1 MDYPS
6 ILLLV
11 LKLCGLRTLVLLF
24 QAEQHAHAS
33 QHQQHT
39 DAAEQQRTEAAGDR
53 KVEAL
58 AVDDGDCSTRSHLLT
73 IILIAIARFICN
85 MHDQFSTYIF
95 IICCPSGC
103 ILQV

>member
-11 LKLCGLRTLVLLF
+11 LKLCGLRTVVLLF

-39 DAAEQQRTEAAGDR
+39 DTAEQQRAEATGDR
-53 KVEAL
+53 QVEART
-58 AVDDGDCSTRSHLLT
+58 VDDGDCSTRSHRLT
-73 IILIAIARFICN
+73 IFFI
-85 MHDQFSTYIF
+85 SW
-95 IICCPSGC
+95 PR
-103 ILQV
+103 

>member
-11 LKLCGLRTLVLLF
+11 LRLCGLRTLVLLF

-39 DAAEQQRTEAAGDR
+39 DTAEQQRAEATGDR
-53 KVEAL
+53 QVEAF
-58 AVDDGDCSTRSHLLT
+58 AVDDISNRKFLLC
-73 IILIAIARFICN
+73 RPK
-85 MHDQFSTYIF
+85 
-95 IICCPSGC
+95 PSC
-103 ILQV
+103 LRP

>member
-11 LKLCGLRTLVLLF
+11 LRLCGLRTLVLLF

-39 DAAEQQRTEAAGDR
+39 DTAEQQRAEATGDR
-53 KVEAL
+53 QLEAL
-58 AVDDGDCSTRSHLLT
+58 AIDD
-73 IILIAIARFICN
+73 F
-85 MHDQFSTYIF
+85 
-95 IICCPSGC
+95 PSAS
-103 ILQV
+103 

>member
-33 QHQQHT
+33 QHQQHSDT
-39 DAAEQQRTEAAGDR
+39 AEQQRAEAAGDR
-53 KVEAL
+53 QLEAL
-58 AVDDGDCSTRSHLLT
+58 AVDNVGNNITGT
-73 IILIAIARFICN
+73 
-85 MHDQFSTYIF
+85 
-95 IICCPSGC
+95 C
-103 ILQV
+103 ILAIIKYRCFLAYSIVCSNYSAHGQTAQM